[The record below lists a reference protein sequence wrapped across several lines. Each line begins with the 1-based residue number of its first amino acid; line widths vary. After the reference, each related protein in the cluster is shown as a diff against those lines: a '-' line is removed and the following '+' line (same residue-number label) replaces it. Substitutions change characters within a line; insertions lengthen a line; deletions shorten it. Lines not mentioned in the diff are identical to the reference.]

1 MARMND
7 DELLTY
13 RNGAEANS
21 IHASD
26 ELNAENQKFYDYY
39 AMNPLGNEVDGESQV
54 ISSDVF
60 DLVEADMPS
69 LVRVFLGAND
79 IMKFNPVTGTESER
93 QIAEEKTKY
102 INQLVRNQPTSY
114 KTIFDWLKG
123 AEIYRYSAVT
133 FGFEEEEKVKVINY
147 EGISDEELAVINIEL
162 DLERQAGAEVEFEE
176 VDREQNDKLHN
187 IEATITKTVG
197 TYFVRYL
204 NPEDF
209 VISKGA
215 TSVEDAQ
222 TVGHDEYITKSD
234 LVSMGYDKDLV
245 ESLTSVDASDSWR
258 REERLRDQ
266 GGAQEGNSLH
276 WTGELVKLETRYVKV
291 DRDGDGIAER
301 LRVITVGETLLDDE
315 PYEIAPYA
323 VLSSVMMPGQLIG
336 MSRAET
342 TVETQDI
349 KSVLLRQTMM
359 NMYQVNAAR
368 MAVNQNVNKDDLLTT
383 RLGGIVRVKSN
394 TSPLDSIAPL
404 PVPFIGDKALLVL
417 QYADAARAQ
426 RTGSLLANQALEADN
441 LHKETA
447 TRFEGVNDAAQAKV
461 ELVARGHAETG
472 FRELYTGMLW
482 TVSHFQKDKT
492 EIMVL
497 GKPLTVD
504 PRRWLSDQPIVCNV
518 GLGAGDDE
526 TVLQNMNALL
536 LVSQNLAANG
546 SPLTDMSKQFNIL
559 SRITKAMNQQDV
571 GEFFNDPQ
579 VPTELLQ
586 AQVEQLQIQNLQLQ
600 QQVQQNPLAEAEQI
614 KAQAGLIEA
623 QAKQQLD
630 NAKFLEEQRQ
640 FNEKLQA
647 EVNQA
652 IAKLELEYTK
662 IEADTNTDVPG
673 SRI

>member
-245 ESLTSVDASDSWR
+245 ESLISVDASDSWR

-447 TRFEGVNDAAQAKV
+447 TRFEGVSDAAQAKV
-461 ELVARGHAETG
+461 ELIARGHAETG
-472 FRELYTGMLW
+472 FRELYMGMLW

-600 QQVQQNPLAEAEQI
+600 QQVQQNPLAEAEEI

-630 NAKFLEEQRQ
+630 NAKFLEDQRQ

-662 IEADTNTDVPG
+662 IEADTNQDVPG